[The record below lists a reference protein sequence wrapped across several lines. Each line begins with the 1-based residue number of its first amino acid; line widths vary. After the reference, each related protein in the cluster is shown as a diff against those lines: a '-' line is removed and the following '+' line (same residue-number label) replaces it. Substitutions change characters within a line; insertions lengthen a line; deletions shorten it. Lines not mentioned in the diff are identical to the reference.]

1 MKTKAILIVIVIVL
15 IGLMCFA
22 SWKIW
27 RIESEYQSGED
38 AYDAVEELVELPTK
52 KPEAD
57 TKTLEDI
64 PDATLPESDT
74 TAWPV
79 VDFEALQEINP
90 AIVGWIYIEDTE
102 INYPIVQ
109 GDDNSYYLKHLF
121 TGEWNSAG
129 CIFLDSRNTD
139 DFTDRNNVVYGH
151 HMRNETMFSNLDYY
165 KTQEFYDTHPAAL
178 LLTPEQ
184 NYKLEFF
191 AGYVASV
198 EDDAWQ
204 LGFTAM
210 DFEDWLSVRI
220 EQSCFSSELVPAVT
234 DHVVTLST
242 CSYEFENAR
251 FVIHGIIRE

>member
-1 MKTKAILIVIVIVL
+1 MKTKMISIVIVIVL
-15 IGLMCFA
+15 IGVMCFA
-22 SWKIW
+22 GWNIWK
-27 RIESEYQSGED
+27 IESEYQSGED

-52 KPEAD
+52 KSETD
-57 TKTLEDI
+57 TETLEDI
-64 PDATLPESDT
+64 PDETSPESDA

-90 AIVGWIYIEDTE
+90 DIVGWIYIEDTE

-129 CIFLDSRNTD
+129 CIFLDSRNTG
-139 DFTDRNNVVYGH
+139 DFTDTNNVVYGH

-165 KTQEFYDTHPAAL
+165 KTQEFYDTHPVAL

-210 DFEDWLSVRI
+210 GFKDWLFART
-220 EQSCFSSELVPAVT
+220 EQSCFNSDVIPAVT
-234 DHVVTLST
+234 DYVVTLST

-251 FVIHGIIRE
+251 FVIHGIIRA